1 MRRNG
6 AVLAIAAL
14 AATYLLPHDA
24 RADAFDDCRTP
35 GPAQKRMA
43 ACSAVIANSAFSAQQ
58 KAFAYRLR
66 GSARLDAGALD
77 QAQADLDQAIKL
89 DSSDAT
95 SRLLRGQ
102 VRVGRKNLDG
112 AIADFGDAIRINP
125 RASGAFAGR
134 GHAWLVKGDT
144 AKALDDFTEAI
155 AIAPDM
161 ASNWNNRG
169 LAHRRAGNIDR
180 AIADYTAALT
190 RNPIYALAYN
200 NRGYAYEAKGERTQA
215 VSDYRQALLVDP
227 SLSGARQALERLKAV
242 GPLDAESGRLIAEGK
257 ALVENHCSRCHAV
270 GTKGDSPNAKA
281 TPFRA
286 LHTRHPVLALR
297 EPLTRGIAA
306 PHDEMPK
313 FALADAEID
322 KIVAYVNSLSPAR

>member
-1 MRRNG
+1 MRRHE
-6 AVLAIAAL
+6 AVIALAAL
-14 AATYLLPHDA
+14 ATLLA
-24 RADAFDDCRTP
+24 RPSGASADAFDDCRAP
-35 GPAQKRMA
+35 GPAQKRMT
-43 ACSAVIANSAFSAQQ
+43 ACSAVIADSRFGPQQ

-77 QAQADLDQAIKL
+77 QALADLDAAIKL
-89 DSSDAT
+89 DAADAT
-95 SRLLRGQ
+95 ARLLRGQ
-102 VRVGRKNLDG
+102 ARVGRKDLDG
-112 AIADFGDAIRINP
+112 AIADFTSAIGLNP
-125 RASGAFAGR
+125 RAGGAYAGR
-134 GHAWLVKGDT
+134 GHAWLVKGDA
-144 AKALDDFTEAI
+144 AKALDDFSEAI
-155 AIAPDM
+155 ALAPEL

-169 LAHRRAGNIDR
+169 LAHRRAGNVDR
-180 AIADYTAALT
+180 AIADYTAAIT

-215 VSDYRQALLVDP
+215 VSDYRQALLLDP
-227 SLSGARQALERLKAV
+227 SLAGARQALERLKAV
-242 GPLDAESGRLIAEGK
+242 GPLEAESSRLIAEGK
-257 ALVENHCSRCHAV
+257 ALVETHCSRCHAV
-270 GTKGDSPNAKA
+270 GAAGESPNAKA

-322 KIVAYVNSLSPAR
+322 KIVAYVNSLSSSR

>member
-1 MRRNG
+1 MGRG
-6 AVLAIAAL
+6 LAWLVSAAL
-14 AATYLLPHDA
+14 AVGMATPDVA
-24 RADAFDDCRTP
+24 VADAFDDCRMP
-35 GPAQKRMA
+35 GAAARRMA
-43 ACSAVIANSAFSAQQ
+43 ACSAVIAGSAFSPQQ

-77 QAQADLDQAIKL
+77 QALTDLDAAIGL
-89 DSSDAT
+89 DATDAT

-102 VRVGRKNLDG
+102 ARVGRKNLDG
-112 AIADFGDAIRINP
+112 AIADFSVAISLNP
-125 RASGAFAGR
+125 RAGGAYAGR
-134 GHAWLVKGDT
+134 GHAHLVKGDA
-144 AKALDDFTEAI
+144 AKALDDFTQAI
-155 AIAPDM
+155 ALAPEL

-169 LAHRRAGNIDR
+169 LAHRRAGNIER
-180 AIADYTAALT
+180 AIADYTAAIT

-200 NRGYAYEAKGERTQA
+200 NRGYAYEARGERAQA
-215 VSDYRQALLVDP
+215 VLDYRQALLIDP

-242 GPLDAESGRLIAEGK
+242 GPLAAESSRLIAEGK
-257 ALVENHCSRCHAV
+257 ALVEKHCSRCHAT
-270 GTKGDSPNAKA
+270 GAAGESPNAKA

-306 PHDEMPK
+306 PHDEMPR
-313 FALADAEID
+313 FALADPEID

>member
-1 MRRNG
+1 MWRHG
-6 AVLAIAAL
+6 AVIAL
-14 AATYLLPHDA
+14 AASLALPRTA
-24 RADAFDDCRTP
+24 SADAFEDCRTP

-43 ACSAVIANSAFSAQQ
+43 ACSAVIASTTSSTQQ

-66 GSARLDAGALD
+66 GSARLDAGVLD
-77 QAQADLDQAIKL
+77 QALADLDEAIKL

-102 VRVGRKNLDG
+102 VRVGRRDLDG
-112 AIADFGDAIRINP
+112 AIADFGEAIRLNP

-169 LAHRRAGNIDR
+169 LAHRRAGNVDR
-180 AIADYTAALT
+180 AIADYTAAIT

-215 VSDYRQALLVDP
+215 VSDYRQALLIDP
-227 SLSGARQALERLKAV
+227 SLAGARQALERLKAI
-242 GPLDAESGRLIAEGK
+242 GPLDAESSRLIAEGK

-270 GTKGDSPNAKA
+270 GAAGESANAKA